1 MRLDTVK
8 LELGEHWSS
17 YVQALKGALAHD
29 NKLLTKLNGYIID
42 TAGKQMRPMLC
53 LLSAQACGEVSQM
66 SYECAAVCEI
76 IHTATLLHDD
86 VADNGDLRRGV
97 PTVKA
102 VFSPTASVLTG
113 DYWLAKGMYLLI
125 NKCNME
131 ILSHFTKALHDL
143 SVGEIIQMEKAEE
156 LDTTKED
163 YYKII
168 ECKTASLFVAAVK
181 SGAISAGAPQQYIDA
196 IAEYAFH
203 LGLAFQ
209 MRDDIFDYSPKM
221 DTGKLAGADIKER
234 KITLPLLCA
243 MEAAPEEGSKIRSLI
258 DGIETSLEKNG
269 SISEPEKQIISS
281 VNEFVQKYN
290 GIEKAQE
297 ILESHVAI
305 ASKALSILP
314 QSNAKERLLQLVQYV
329 GKRNV

>member
-1 MRLDTVK
+1 MKLNTVK
-8 LELGEHWSS
+8 LELGEHWDS
-17 YVQALKGALAHD
+17 YVQALKDALAHN

-66 SYECAAVCEI
+66 TYECAAVCEI

-86 VADNGDLRRGV
+86 VADDGDMRRGV

-102 VFSPTASVLTG
+102 VFSPAASVLTG
-113 DYWLAKGMYLLI
+113 DYWLAKGMHLLI
-125 NKCNME
+125 NKCNVE
-131 ILSHFTKALHDL
+131 ILGHFTKALHDL

-181 SGAISAGAPQQYIDA
+181 SGAISAGAPQKYVDA
-196 IAEYAFH
+196 IAEYAYH

-221 DTGKLAGADIKER
+221 DTGKLPGADLKER

-243 MEAAPEEGSKIRSLI
+243 MEAAPHEETRIRTLI
-258 DGIETSLEKNG
+258 GGIENAIGKDSTLSDSEK
-269 SISEPEKQIISS
+269 EIITA
-281 VNEFVQKYN
+281 VNDFIFKHN
-290 GIEKAQE
+290 GIAKAQE
-297 ILESHVAI
+297 ILEHHVSI
-305 ASKALSILP
+305 ATDALSILP
-314 QSNAKERLLQLVQYV
+314 QSTARERLIQLVQYV
-329 GKRNV
+329 GNRKV

>member
-8 LELGEHWSS
+8 LELGEHWNS
-17 YVQALKGALAHD
+17 YVQALKDALAHD

-42 TAGKQMRPMLC
+42 TAGKQMRPVLC

-86 VADNGDLRRGV
+86 VADDGDMRRGV

-102 VFSPTASVLTG
+102 VFSPAASVLTG
-113 DYWLAKGMYLLI
+113 DYWLAKGMNLLI
-125 NKCNME
+125 NKCNLE
-131 ILSHFTKALHDL
+131 ILGHFTKALHDL

-168 ECKTASLFVAAVK
+168 ECKTASLFIAAVK
-181 SGAISAGAPQQYIDA
+181 SGAISAGAPQEYIDA
-196 IAEYAFH
+196 ISEYALH

-243 MEAAPEEGSKIRSLI
+243 MDAAPQEGEQIRKLI
-258 DGIETSLEKNG
+258 DGIENTLEKG
-269 SISEPEKQIISS
+269 TCISEQEKEIIAS
-281 VNEFVQKYN
+281 VNEFIYKYN
-290 GIEKAQE
+290 GIAKAQE
-297 ILESHVAI
+297 ILEQHVAI
-305 ASKALSILP
+305 AMQAIALLP
-314 QSNAKERLLQLVQYV
+314 QSTAKERLMQLVQYV
-329 GKRNV
+329 GSRNV

>member
-8 LELGEHWSS
+8 QELGEHWSGYS
-17 YVQALKGALAHD
+17 AALGNALAHN
-29 NKLLTKLNGYIID
+29 NKLLTQLNKYIID
-42 TAGKQMRPMLC
+42 TAGKQMRPVLC

-102 VFSPTASVLTG
+102 VFSPAASVLTG
-113 DYWLAKGMYLLI
+113 DYWLAKGMYVLI
-125 NKCNME
+125 NKCNVE
-131 ILSHFTKALHDL
+131 ILGHFTQALHDL

-168 ECKTASLFVAAVK
+168 ECKTASLFVAAAK
-181 SGAISAGAPQQYIDA
+181 SGAISASAPK
-196 IAEYAFH
+196 EYVEAVAKYAYH

-221 DTGKLAGADIKER
+221 DTGKLPGADIKER

-243 MEAAPEEGSKIRSLI
+243 MEAAPQEEARIRTLI
-258 DGIETSLEKNG
+258 DGIENTIEKG
-269 SISEPEKQIISS
+269 SEVSNSEKEIITS
-281 VNEFVQKYN
+281 VNEFIYKHN
-290 GIEKAQE
+290 GIAKAQE
-297 ILESHVAI
+297 ILEQHVAI
-305 ASKALSILP
+305 AQQAIEILP
-314 QSNAKERLLQLVQYV
+314 HSTAKERLIQLVQYV
-329 GKRNV
+329 GTRNV

>member
-131 ILSHFTKALHDL
+131 ILGHFTKALHDL

-305 ASKALSILP
+305 ASEALSILP

>member
-1 MRLDTVK
+1 MKLSTVQ
-8 LELGEHWSS
+8 LELGEHWSL
-17 YVQALKGALAHD
+17 YQQALQDALAHS
-29 NKLLTKLNGYIID
+29 NKLLAKLNGYIID

-86 VADNGDLRRGV
+86 VADNGDMRRGV

-102 VFSPTASVLTG
+102 VFSPAASVLTG
-113 DYWLAKGMYLLI
+113 DYWLAKGMSLLI
-125 NKCNME
+125 NKCNLE
-131 ILSHFTKALHDL
+131 ILGHFTKALHDL

-181 SGAISAGAPQQYIDA
+181 SGAISAGAPKEYIDA
-196 IAEYAFH
+196 VSEYALH

-209 MRDDIFDYSPKM
+209 IRDDIFDYSPKM
-221 DTGKLAGADIKER
+221 DTGKLPGADIKER

-243 MEAAPEEGSKIRSLI
+243 MEADPQEGEQIRQLI
-258 DGIETSLEKNG
+258 GGIENTIEKG
-269 SISEPEKQIISS
+269 TCISEQEKEIIAT
-281 VNEFVQKYN
+281 VNNFIHKHN
-290 GIEKAQE
+290 GLAKAQQ
-297 ILESHVAI
+297 ILEHHVEIASQAI
-305 ASKALSILP
+305 APLP
-314 QSNAKERLLQLVQYV
+314 QSTAKERLLQLVQYV
-329 GKRNV
+329 GSRNV

>member
-1 MRLDTVK
+1 MKLNTVK

-17 YVQALKGALAHD
+17 YVQALKDALAHN

-42 TAGKQMRPMLC
+42 TAGKQMRPILC
-53 LLSAQACGEVSQM
+53 LLSVQACGEVSQM

-86 VADNGDLRRGV
+86 VADNGDMRRGV

-102 VFSPTASVLTG
+102 VFSPAASVLTG
-113 DYWLAKGMYLLI
+113 DYWLAKGMSLLI
-125 NKCNME
+125 NKCNLE
-131 ILSHFTKALHDL
+131 ILGHFTKALHDL

-181 SGAISAGAPQQYIDA
+181 SGAISAGAPKEYIDA
-196 IAEYAFH
+196 VSEYALH

-209 MRDDIFDYSPKM
+209 IRDDIFDYSPKM
-221 DTGKLAGADIKER
+221 DTGKLPGADIKER

-243 MEAAPEEGSKIRSLI
+243 MEADPQEGEQIRQLI
-258 DGIETSLEKNG
+258 GGIENTIEKG
-269 SISEPEKQIISS
+269 TCISEQEKEIIAT
-281 VNEFVQKYN
+281 VNNFIHKHN
-290 GIEKAQE
+290 GLAKAQQ
-297 ILESHVAI
+297 ILEHHVEIASQAI
-305 ASKALSILP
+305 APLP
-314 QSNAKERLLQLVQYV
+314 QSTAKERLLQLVQYV
-329 GKRNV
+329 GSRNV

>member
-8 LELGEHWSS
+8 LELGEHWTS

-53 LLSAQACGEVSQM
+53 LLSAQACGKVSQM

-102 VFSPTASVLTG
+102 VFSPAASVLTG

-125 NKCNME
+125 NKCNLE
-131 ILSHFTKALHDL
+131 ILGHFTKALHDL

-156 LDTTKED
+156 LDTAKED

-168 ECKTASLFVAAVK
+168 ECKTASLFVAAAK
-181 SGAISAGAPQQYIDA
+181 SGAISAGAP
-196 IAEYAFH
+196 AEYV
-203 LGLAFQ
+203 
-209 MRDDIFDYSPKM
+209 
-221 DTGKLAGADIKER
+221 
-234 KITLPLLCA
+234 
-243 MEAAPEEGSKIRSLI
+243 EAA
-258 DGIETSLEKNG
+258 
-269 SISEPEKQIISS
+269 
-281 VNEFVQKYN
+281 
-290 GIEKAQE
+290 
-297 ILESHVAI
+297 
-305 ASKALSILP
+305 
-314 QSNAKERLLQLVQYV
+314 AK
-329 GKRNV
+329 

>member
-1 MRLDTVK
+1 MKLSTVQ
-8 LELGEHWSS
+8 LELGEHWSL
-17 YVQALKGALAHD
+17 YQQALQDALAHS
-29 NKLLTKLNGYIID
+29 NKLLAKLNGYIID

-86 VADNGDLRRGV
+86 VADNGDMRRGV

-102 VFSPTASVLTG
+102 VFSPAASVLTG
-113 DYWLAKGMYLLI
+113 DYWLARGMHVLI
-125 NKCNME
+125 NKCNVE
-131 ILSHFTKALHDL
+131 ILGHFTKALHDL

-168 ECKTASLFVAAVK
+168 ECKTASLFIAAVK
-181 SGAISAGAPQQYIDA
+181 SGAISAGAPQEYIDA
-196 IAEYAFH
+196 MAEYAYH

-221 DTGKLAGADIKER
+221 DTGKLPGADLKER

-243 MEAAPEEGSKIRSLI
+243 MEAAPQEETAIRELI
-258 DGIETSLEKNG
+258 GGIENTLEKD
-269 SISEPEKQIISS
+269 SCVSDSEREIIVS
-281 VNEFVQKYN
+281 VNEFIGKYN
-290 GIEKAQE
+290 GIAKAQE
-297 ILESHVAI
+297 ILEHHVKIAEDAI
-305 ASKALSILP
+305 SILP
-314 QSNAKERLLQLVQYV
+314 QSTAKERLIQLVQYV
-329 GKRNV
+329 GKRNI

>member
-1 MRLDTVK
+1 MKLDTVK
-8 LELGEHWSS
+8 LELGEHWNS
-17 YVQALKGALAHD
+17 YVQALKDALAHN

-102 VFSPTASVLTG
+102 VFSPAASVLTG
-113 DYWLAKGMYLLI
+113 DYWLAKGMNVLI
-125 NKCNME
+125 NKCNVE
-131 ILSHFTKALHDL
+131 ILGHFTQALHDL

-156 LDTTKED
+156 LDTTKND

-168 ECKTASLFVAAVK
+168 ECKTASLFVAAAK
-181 SGAISAGAPQQYIDA
+181 SGAISAGAQKEHVEAVAQYA
-196 IAEYAFH
+196 YH

-243 MEAAPEEGSKIRSLI
+243 MDAAPEEGDRIRSLI
-258 DGIETSLEKNG
+258 NGIETSLEKNG
-269 SISEPEKQIISS
+269 SISDSEKQIIAS
-281 VNEFVQKYN
+281 VNEFVKKHD
-290 GIEKAQE
+290 GIAKAQE
-297 ILESHVAI
+297 ILEHHVKI
-305 ASKALSILP
+305 AVEALSVLP
-314 QSNAKERLLQLVQYV
+314 QSNAKERLTQLVQYV

>member
-1 MRLDTVK
+1 MRLDFVK
-8 LELGEHWSS
+8 QELGKHWSG
-17 YVQALKGALAHD
+17 YGQAIRAALAND
-29 NKLLTKLNGYIID
+29 NRLLTKLNEYIID
-42 TAGKQMRPMLC
+42 TAGKQLRPVLC

-131 ILSHFTKALHDL
+131 ILGHFTKALHDL

-305 ASKALSILP
+305 ASEALSILP

>member
-8 LELGEHWSS
+8 QELGEHWSGYS
-17 YVQALKGALAHD
+17 TALGNALAHN
-29 NKLLTKLNGYIID
+29 NKLLTQLNKYIID
-42 TAGKQMRPMLC
+42 TAGKQMRPVLC

-86 VADNGDLRRGV
+86 VADNGDMRRGV

-102 VFSPTASVLTG
+102 VFSPAASVLTG
-113 DYWLAKGMYLLI
+113 DYWLARGMHVLI
-125 NKCNME
+125 NKCNVE
-131 ILSHFTKALHDL
+131 ILGHFTKALHDL

-168 ECKTASLFVAAVK
+168 ECKTASLFIAAVK
-181 SGAISAGAPQQYIDA
+181 SGAISAGAPQEYVDA
-196 IAEYAFH
+196 MAEYAYH

-221 DTGKLAGADIKER
+221 DTGKLPGADLKER

-243 MEAAPEEGSKIRSLI
+243 MEAAPQEEDAIRKLI
-258 DGIETSLEKNG
+258 DGIEN
-269 SISEPEKQIISS
+269 SIAKDSCVSDSDKEIITS
-281 VNEFVQKYN
+281 VNGFISKYN
-290 GIEKAQE
+290 GIAKAQE
-297 ILESHVAI
+297 ILEHHVRI
-305 ASKALSILP
+305 AADALSILP
-314 QSNAKERLLQLVQYV
+314 QSTAKERLIQLVQYV
-329 GKRNV
+329 GKRNI